1 MKKEKILSKL
11 NLNMKDYNI
20 ELEEILDKKAF
31 NVEVQNLLLS
41 IFYKIENFYSD
52 YKQVKRQVPNRDDFI
67 QDLLKIISNK
77 CKKIEVIKPTGIK
90 KQEKYG
96 VNLNKGIIE
105 TFPNELILMYALYKI
120 DQIKKI
126 EEKALIN
133 NAVIDVLNEGKSL
146 NCSELIRD
154 FNGWSWTTM
163 LDRLDSIQYNLI
175 FQNLLLLLG
184 HKEISN
190 ISKQK
195 DKSQIILKLQ
205 KEIETKYGEEI
216 GNEFSR
222 LFFSICIL
230 LKSSIDEKYKREII
244 NEKKKLTDKL
254 EKLQDKATFL
264 SKITNDKKE
273 LTNKIKEIDKILNN
287 VDLLKEEYEKRNKN
301 LQKEDKIF
309 SISNLVE
316 IIEAERNEFMQ
327 DIKEYNDLIDPRKFG
342 DMKKQIE
349 QKQVFF
355 NKLEVFENKKEPI
368 NQYIIDIQKQFLKC
382 FKIQIEKCTLKKD
395 MIDLIYQYRYYRFL
409 KYNKERNIKENRY
422 LNKQNQE
429 IINIIIKKAEELKVL
444 EKISNNDEYNKSIL
458 EEIFNTRIITL
469 ENIFV
474 QIVEEDE
481 KMFVQYFDG
490 NILESKKEIDFKENS
505 VKLRKKFRLFL

>member
-1 MKKEKILSKL
+1 
-11 NLNMKDYNI
+11 MKDYNI

-52 YKQVKRQVPNRDDFI
+52 YKQVKRQVPNRDEFI
-67 QDLLKIISNK
+67 QETLEIISNK
-77 CKKIEVIKPTGIK
+77 CKRIEIIKPTGAK

-96 VNLNKGIIE
+96 LNFNKGIIE

-120 DQIKKI
+120 NQFKKI
-126 EEKALIN
+126 EEKALID
-133 NAVIDVLNEGKSL
+133 NAVIDVLNEGITL

-163 LDRLDSIQYNLI
+163 LDKLDSIQYNLV

-184 HKEISN
+184 HEEISN

-195 DKSQIILKLQ
+195 DRNQIILKLQ
-205 KEIETKYGEEI
+205 KEIEIKYGEEI

-230 LKSSIDEKYKREII
+230 LKSSMDEKYKKEVI

-254 EKLQDKATFL
+254 EKLQNNTAFL

-287 VDLLKEEYEKRNKN
+287 VDLLKEEYEKRNAK
-301 LQKEDKIF
+301 LAEDDKIF

-342 DMKKQIE
+342 DMKKRIE

-355 NKLEVFENKKEPI
+355 NKLELSENKKEPI
-368 NQYIIDIQKQFLKC
+368 NQYILDIQKQFLKC
-382 FKIQIEKCTLKKD
+382 FKIQIEKCILKKD
-395 MIDLIYQYRYYRFL
+395 MIDLIYEYRYYRFL

-422 LNKQNQE
+422 LNKQNKE
-429 IINIIIKKAEELKVL
+429 ITNIIIKKAEELKVL

-469 ENIFV
+469 ENIFI
-474 QIVEEDE
+474 QIIEEDG

-490 NILESKKEIDFKENS
+490 NILESKKEINIKENG
-505 VKLRKKFRLFL
+505 VKLRKKFKLFI